1 MDRVLA
7 TNVYDAVS
15 ERWFGPAYNNADR
28 VPEDVAER
36 FGDHVWA
43 TGEALQAAG
52 VSESETEPESKPLD
66 KMSKG
71 ELVDLVD
78 RLEAEGTTIELP
90 DKATKAQILEALQ
103 AAGVEG

>member
-1 MDRVLA
+1 MGKVLA
-7 TNVYDAVS
+7 DNVYDGVT
-15 ERWFGPAYNNADR
+15 ERWFGPAYGNADN
-28 VPEDVAER
+28 VPDEIAGR

-43 TGEALQAAG
+43 TDAPPATADSATEA
-52 VSESETEPESKPLD
+52 KPLD

-71 ELVDLVD
+71 ELVDLLD
-78 RLEAEGTTIELP
+78 LLETEGTTVDVP